1 MTWSTLVYMRSQAE
15 VSVMQLSQG
24 SHELAAIGL
33 PIKTA
38 DRRHYG
44 VLPRQLER
52 FADTVPGLTSVKL

>member
-1 MTWSTLVYMRSQAE
+1 MRSQAE
-15 VSVMQLSQG
+15 VFVMQLSQG